1 MIPAKCEI
9 HVNGKGLVA
18 SGECMV
24 PNHYF
29 DIDEFGPIGIPEI
42 GAPGLDFDADP
53 VLLDVMRQ
61 KDVED
66 KPEDITYWWI
76 DPPEGYDEYCDNPN
90 SPTRLLIKKLESKGF
105 Q

>member
-9 HVNGKGLVA
+9 HVRDKGLVA

-29 DIDEFGPIGIPEI
+29 DISEFGPIGIPEI

-61 KDVED
+61 KGVED
-66 KPEDITYWWI
+66 KPEDIFYWWI
-76 DPPEGYDEYCDNPN
+76 DPPEGYDEYCENPN

-105 Q
+105 G